1 MVLHTS
7 KFSSSFVHFLKCP
20 CVRQKCPCVRQKWI
34 CPYVRQKWICPYVRQ
49 KWICPYVQQ
58 SLFAYLIKS
67 EKDFILSNK
76 GVLRN
81 LWCISWITTFKY
93 INYQF
98 IMHLVLQNY
107 SLIRKF
113 VKKTCVIKK
122 SFSYIYQTQS
132 FSLSKTQNFSKP
144 EILKN

>member
-1 MVLHTS
+1 MLHVVLHTS

-20 CVRQKCPCVRQKWI
+20 YVQQRSPYVRQR

-49 KWICPYVQQ
+49 KWICPYVRQ

-81 LWCISWITTFKY
+81 VWCISWITTFKY

-98 IMHLVLQNY
+98 IMHLVLQTY
-107 SLIRKF
+107 SPIRKF
-113 VKKTCVIKK
+113 IKETRVIKK
-122 SFSYIYQTQS
+122 SFSHIFQTQIL
-132 FSLSKTQNFSKP
+132 SL
-144 EILKN
+144 